1 MLCSLPCVILE
12 LLMNYLY
19 FPGCTLYTKAK
30 NFDQTARN
38 CSLLLGFELVEL
50 PNWTCC
56 GATFPLATDN
66 LMALLPPARILAR
79 AKEQGEILTTLCAI
93 CFNVI
98 KRTNHL
104 LQRDGEKREKINQF
118 MEMNYQGD
126 LKVLHYLEILKQE
139 IGFSTLKEKVKKPL
153 NGIQA
158 APYYG
163 CMLLRPFEE
172 IGFDDKERPTLFE
185 EFLESLGAKPID
197 FPYKIECCGSFQ
209 SVGSPEVATEC
220 AYRILT
226 SAMKQGAEVV
236 VSTCPLCTFNL
247 DQKQSDILKTHLD
260 FKTIP
265 VLYFTQLLGVAMGL
279 DPQALGFHQNAV
291 DPIPFLKRKGFV

>member
-1 MLCSLPCVILE
+1 
-12 LLMNYLY
+12 MNYLY

-38 CSLLLGFELVEL
+38 CSLLLGFELHEL

-66 LMALLPPARILAR
+66 LMALLPPSRILAR
-79 AKEQGEILTTLCAI
+79 AREKGDILTTLCAI

-98 KRTNHL
+98 KRTNYL
-104 LQRDGEKREKINQF
+104 LQKDGEKREKINQF
-118 MEMNYQGD
+118 IEMNYKGD

-139 IGFSTLKEKVKKPL
+139 LGFPKLKEKLKKTL
-153 NGIQA
+153 EGLRA

-172 IGFDDKERPTLFE
+172 MGFDDKEKPTIFE
-185 EFLESLGAKPID
+185 GFLEAIGVQPID

-209 SVGSPEVATEC
+209 SVGSPDVATEC
-220 AYRILT
+220 AYRILN
-226 SAMKQGAEVV
+226 SALKQGAEAI
-236 VSTCPLCTFNL
+236 VSSCPLCTFNL
-247 DQKQSDILKTHLD
+247 DHKQFDILRDHLD
-260 FKTIP
+260 FKKIP
-265 VLYFTQLLGVAMGL
+265 VFYFTQLLGIAMGL
-279 DPQALGFHQNAV
+279 DVQTLGFEQNAV
-291 DPIPFLKRKGFV
+291 DPIPLLKGKGLI

>member
-1 MLCSLPCVILE
+1 
-12 LLMNYLY
+12 MNYLY

-38 CSLLLGFELVEL
+38 CSLLLGFELIEL

-79 AKEQGEILTTLCAI
+79 AKEQGGILTTLCAI

-104 LQRDGEKREKINQF
+104 LQKDMEKREKINQF

-139 IGFSTLKEKVKKPL
+139 IGFSTIKEKVKKPL
-153 NGIQA
+153 NGIKA

-172 IGFDDKERPTLFE
+172 MGFDDKERPTLFE

-226 SAMKQGAEVV
+226 SALKQGAEVV

-265 VLYFTQLLGVAMGL
+265 VLYFTQLLGIAMGL
-279 DPQALGFHQNAV
+279 DIRTLGFDQNAV
-291 DPIPFLKRKGFV
+291 DPIPFLERKGLG